1 MSSKHTSTNIHF
13 EADICKLIAEI
24 AFQVREEDK
33 FFEQLPVSDPNK
45 VKERLFQEENDMTEC
60 IYRALFVWISEKRP
74 HLIELKQF
82 LRTIGFKNFV
92 FICSDAPTRNFP
104 GLNDRL
110 CDRMVCTHLANKLK
124 HQHWKFIG
132 RFLGLGTTDI
142 DGLQLTASKEGPTE
156 AIFKLLEMWQQQ
168 FGNEAS
174 LIALFRAV
182 YRVNQLGLCCMQDA
196 VGYLEKE
203 LCSTE

>member
-1 MSSKHTSTNIHF
+1 MSPEHQ
-13 EADICKLIAEI
+13 ADVCKLIAEI
-24 AFQVREEDK
+24 AFQVREEDI

-45 VKERLFQEENDMTEC
+45 FKERLFQEEYDMTEC
-60 IYRALFVWISEKRP
+60 IYRALFVWIREKRP
-74 HLIELKQF
+74 HLLELKWLLQ
-82 LRTIGFKNFV
+82 TIGFKDFV
-92 FICSDAPTRNFP
+92 LSCSDAPMRNFP
-104 GLNDRL
+104 EFNDRL
-110 CDRMVCTHLANKLK
+110 CDRMVCTHLTNKLK
-124 HQHWKFIG
+124 HRHWKFIG

-142 DGLQLTASKEGPTE
+142 DNLQLTAHGEGLTE
-156 AIFKLLEMWQQQ
+156 AISKMLEMWRQQ

-174 LIALFRAV
+174 LISLLRAV